1 MMSDLTFLQSYF
13 VRLDFCLKCVTTNE
27 REVYMFHIMQDAG
40 FNDTINFVV
49 SFIYELAIRGGFQ

>member
-1 MMSDLTFLQSYF
+1 
-13 VRLDFCLKCVTTNE
+13 
-27 REVYMFHIMQDAG
+27 MFHIMQDAG